1 MQAQLPGA
9 AFINFMKPRR
19 VAFTPLRIAGF
30 TLVELMVV
38 VAILGIIAS
47 IAIPSFTAM
56 IAEQRLRAAASDV
69 MSDIVFARIE
79 AIKQQRRV
87 VMAKTGTTWKD
98 GWQIF
103 VDIDASG
110 TFVKATDGPAIKVVP
125 AYPTSTLRICDITA
139 DFVDQI
145 VFRGDGTVSNVP
157 IGTESGLRV
166 VDVQASGTA
175 IARTREVVIS
185 PAGRASVE
193 VLGLGVGG
201 TCA

>member
-1 MQAQLPGA
+1 
-9 AFINFMKPRR
+9 MKPLR

-87 VMAKTGTTWKD
+87 VMMKTSTTWKD
-98 GWQIF
+98 GWRIY
-103 VDIDASG
+103 VDTDANG
-110 TFVKATDGPAIKVVP
+110 TFDAGETEIKVVP
-125 AYPTSTLRICDITA
+125 AYPASTLRICNINA

-157 IGTESGLRV
+157 IGTETGLRV

-175 IARTREVVIS
+175 VARTREVVIS

-193 VLGLGVGG
+193 VLGHGVGG